1 MESDAF
7 FDKHSV
13 RVRFLR
19 GTDCHFSLEML
30 LIGVGQLEIFSFT
43 LAVKTAS
50 GYSEL
55 ENTVIRI
62 IDAQWII
69 HRVRRQ
75 PDRRF
80 GVMIG
85 QNLHRALQMDADIFL
100 SALLVKIHAGFG
112 VAAEDFNARIL
123 CLW

>member
-1 MESDAF
+1 M
-7 FDKHSV
+7 
-13 RVRFLR
+13 RFLR
-19 GTDCHFSLEML
+19 GTDCHFSLETL
-30 LIGVGQLEIFSFT
+30 LIGVGQLKIFSFT

-62 IDAQWII
+62 VDTQWII

-100 SALLVKIHAGFG
+100 FALLVKIHAGFG
-112 VAAEDFNARIL
+112 IAAKDFDLLGRGVGGK
-123 CLW
+123 